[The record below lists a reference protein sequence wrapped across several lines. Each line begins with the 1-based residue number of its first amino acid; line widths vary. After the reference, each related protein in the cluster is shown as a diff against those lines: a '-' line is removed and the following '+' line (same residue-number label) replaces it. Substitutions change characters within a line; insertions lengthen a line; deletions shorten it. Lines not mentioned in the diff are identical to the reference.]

1 MRSCPLCKTTYSDGV
16 EVCRV
21 DGTPLDARTGGG
33 ALERTASMSKFDP
46 AAAFD
51 PGGASGIA
59 SDSEL
64 TRRGR
69 PMRSGSGSLRPQGS
83 GGLAAQTAEMEK
95 EDFSVMLSAADQPPR
110 PSTERPESRI
120 GQVLG
125 SYRLTE
131 VIGRGG
137 MGCVYRAEHTK
148 LGRDV
153 ALKLLRE
160 DYAQRRD
167 AVARFF
173 QEARAVN
180 LIRHRNIVD
189 VIDYVELESGA
200 VFIIMELLA
209 GHSLGRLMRIP
220 GGIPLGRALGIVAQ
234 ICDGLSAAHA
244 VGIVHRD
251 LKPDNIIVGRT
262 EDGSDLV
269 KILDFGVAKLID
281 KHVSDPDL
289 TAVGSVIGTPAYMS
303 PEQAGGLAVDPRSDV
318 YSLGAI
324 MYEIFTRKPLFRAN
338 SFGEYVRLHLNVTPR
353 PPREVAVGID
363 LDPRIEG
370 IILRCLSKSPN
381 ARFQSA
387 EDLRGELLSIIGT
400 LETNPGPPQGPF
412 GAAGSQSWPGGPQQ
426 APSQPPLRRPTG
438 ESPRLAL
445 GSEPPSVPV
454 EDTPWG
460 QQSSASGASPYPGD
474 FANGTPSPYVPA
486 VADGFALDP
495 SGGGIQAAPAP
506 ARRGATALLFV
517 IGIAAAAGLAF
528 AIPWFARGPRGD
540 SGAEAEAAGP
550 DEAVPAAAA
559 GSPEVPGAP
568 ADMPPPLPT
577 RAGAIEPSVPTAD
590 APLPTPAEE
599 GKVPA
604 EPTPPEPA
612 VERSLKSAKAA
623 EPKPA
628 EPKAAEP
635 RPAEARVAAKPAV
648 VVKIASSPAGSLYE
662 SGKKGALCE
671 TPCAIN
677 IQPREGA
684 RKVYTVR
691 KKGYRDETVAID
703 LADPPREV
711 RVSLEKEEP
720 PPPPKVP
727 DRPREKRKEGKGD
740 KVDGKTTFNPFAE

>member
-1 MRSCPLCKTTYSDGV
+1 
-16 EVCRV
+16 V
-21 DGTPLDARTGGG
+21 DGTALDRSGV
-33 ALERTASMSKFDP
+33 LERTASMSKFDP
-46 AAAFD
+46 GLAPPID
-51 PGGASGIA
+51 PGTVSGIA
-59 SDSEL
+59 ADSEL

-69 PMRSGSGSLRPQGS
+69 PARSGNSQPGHAGGKRPA
-83 GGLAAQTAEMEK
+83 GGGGVVAQTAEMEK
-95 EDFSVMLSAADQPPR
+95 EEFSVMLSAADQPQR
-110 PSTERPESRI
+110 LTTERPETRV

-125 SYRLTE
+125 SYRLAE

-209 GHSLGRLMRIP
+209 GHSLGRMMRMP
-220 GGIPLGRALGIVAQ
+220 GGIPLGRALGMVAQ
-234 ICDGLSAAHA
+234 ICDGLSAAHT

-281 KHVSDPDL
+281 KHESDPDL

-303 PEQAGGLAVDPRSDV
+303 PEQAGGLSVDPRSDV

-324 MYEIFTRKPLFRAN
+324 MYEMFTRKPLFRAN
-338 SFGEYVRLHLNVTPR
+338 SFGEYVRLHLNVQPK

-363 LDPRIEG
+363 VDPRIEA

-387 EDLRGELLSIIGT
+387 EELRGEILSVLGT
-400 LETNPGPPQGPF
+400 IETQPGPPQQPF
-412 GAAGSQSWPGGPQQ
+412 GAAGSQSWPGQVP
-426 APSQPPLRRPTG
+426 ARRSTDVPAV
-438 ESPRLAL
+438 RAL
-445 GSEPPSVPV
+445 GSEPPQVPS

-460 QQSSASGASPYPGD
+460 QHSSNVSGASSYPGD
-474 FANGTPSPYVPA
+474 LANGTPSPYVPVPSA
-486 VADGFALDP
+486 SERYAIDP
-495 SGGGIQAAPAP
+495 SGGIQPASLRP
-506 ARRGATALLFV
+506 RRGATALLFV
-517 IGIAAAAGLAF
+517 VGIAAAAGLAF
-528 AIPWFARGPRGD
+528 AIPWFARGPR
-540 SGAEAEAAGP
+540 SAENEAAAAGP
-550 DEAVPAAAA
+550 DEAVPAPAAA
-559 GSPEVPGAP
+559 GPEVPGAP
-568 ADMPPPLPT
+568 NDPPP
-577 RAGAIEPSVPTAD
+577 PSS
-590 APLPTPAEE
+590 EHS
-599 GKVPA
+599 A
-604 EPTPPEPA
+604 EPPRVAASVTA
-612 VERSLKSAKAA
+612 VEPHPAPAKAA
-623 EPKPA
+623 DPQPAVSTAADSKPAKSAHVAESKAADSKTNDSKPA
-628 EPKAAEP
+628 EKL
-635 RPAEARVAAKPAV
+635 KPPV
-648 VVKIASSPAGSLYE
+648 VVKIVSSPAGSVYE
-662 SGKKGALCE
+662 SGRKGALCE

-684 RKVYTVR
+684 RKIYTVK
-691 KKGYRDETVAID
+691 KKGFKDETVAID
-703 LADPPREV
+703 LADPPHEV
-711 RVSLEKEEP
+711 RVSLDKEPVAAP
-720 PPPPKVP
+720 PPVKTATEK
-727 DRPREKRKEGKGD
+727 PREKKKGG
-740 KVDGKTTFNPFAE
+740 KVDGKTTFNPFEDPP

>member
-1 MRSCPLCKTTYSDGV
+1 
-16 EVCRV
+16 V
-21 DGTPLDARTGGG
+21 DGTALDSRASPM
-33 ALERTASMSKFDP
+33 ERTASMS
-46 AAAFD
+46 AFD
-51 PGGASGIA
+51 PGASFDSGSSGLVSGIA

-69 PMRSGSGSLRPQGS
+69 PMRSESGRLGGGGSMRPQGS
-83 GGLAAQTAEMEK
+83 GGMVAQTAEMEK
-95 EDFSVMLSAADQPPR
+95 EEDFSVMLSAADQQSRPP
-110 PSTERPESRI
+110 TEKPESRV

-125 SYRLTE
+125 SYRLAE

-209 GHSLGRLMRIP
+209 GHSLGRLMRAP
-220 GGIPLGRALGIVAQ
+220 GGIPLGRALGMVAQ

-303 PEQAGGLAVDPRSDV
+303 PQQAGGLAVDPRSDV

-338 SFGEYVRLHLNVTPR
+338 SFGEYVRLHLNVAPR

-363 LDPRIEG
+363 LDPRIEAL
-370 IILRCLSKSPN
+370 ILRCLSKSPN

-387 EDLRGELLSIIGT
+387 DDLRGEILAVIGT
-400 LETNPGPPQGPF
+400 LETNPGPPQHAF
-412 GAAGSQSWPGGPQQ
+412 GAGGSQSWPGAQHP
-426 APSQPPLRRPTG
+426 APSANRRPTG
-438 ESPRLAL
+438 ESQRLAL
-445 GSEPPSVPV
+445 GSEPPAVPPV

-460 QQSSASGASPYPGD
+460 QHHSGSGASAYPGD
-474 FANGTPSPYVPA
+474 FANGTPSPYVPPP
-486 VADGFALDP
+486 VATDGFALDP
-495 SGGGIQAAPAP
+495 SGGAQPAP
-506 ARRGATALLFV
+506 RRGLTALLFV
-517 IGIAAAAGLAF
+517 VGIAAAAGLAF
-528 AIPWFARGPRGD
+528 AIPWFARGPQSD
-540 SGAEAEAAGP
+540 DESEAEAAGP
-550 DEAVPAAAA
+550 DEATPAAAA
-559 GSPEVPGAP
+559 SPEVPGAP
-568 ADMPPPLPT
+568 ADIPPPIPEPIVT
-577 RAGAIEPSVPTAD
+577 SPPDTQAAGGATPPPVVEEAKTA
-590 APLPTPAEE
+590 PTPDATDKPPLRSTKTAE
-599 GKVPA
+599 
-604 EPTPPEPA
+604 
-612 VERSLKSAKAA
+612 AKTA
-623 EPKPA
+623 EPKVTPMPA
-628 EPKAAEP
+628 EKA
-635 RPAEARVAAKPAV
+635 RPTV
-648 VVKIASSPAGSLYE
+648 VVKIASSPPGSLYE

-684 RKVYTVR
+684 RKAYTV
-691 KKGYRDETVAID
+691 KKAGYRDQTVAID

-711 RVSLEKEEP
+711 RVNLEKEEP
-720 PPPPKVP
+720 PAHPVADKPKEKK
-727 DRPREKRKEGKGD
+727 REVKKQ
-740 KVDGKTTFNPFAE
+740 KVDGKTTFNPFEE

>member
-1 MRSCPLCKTTYSDGV
+1 
-16 EVCRV
+16 V
-21 DGTPLDARTGGG
+21 DGSPLDGGRSEG
-33 ALERTASMSKFDP
+33 GLERTASMSKFDP
-46 AAAFD
+46 LAAIDRA
-51 PGGASGIA
+51 PPLVSGIA

-69 PMRSGSGSLRPQGS
+69 PPRSGAMRSGAGS
-83 GGLAAQTAEMEK
+83 GVSAQTAELEK
-95 EDFSVMLSAADQPPR
+95 DEFSVMLSAADQPPR
-110 PSTERPESRI
+110 ASTEKPESRV

-125 SYRLTE
+125 SYRLAE

-189 VIDYVELESGA
+189 VIDYVELENGA
-200 VFIIMELLA
+200 VFIIMELLS
-209 GHSLGRLMRIP
+209 GHSLGRLMRTP
-220 GGIPLGRALGIVAQ
+220 GGIPLGRALGMCAQ

-262 EDGSDLV
+262 EDGADLV

-324 MYEIFTRKPLFRAN
+324 MYEMFTRKPLFRAN
-338 SFGEYVRLHLNVTPR
+338 SFGEYVRLHLNVAPR
-353 PPREVAVGID
+353 SPREVAVGID
-363 LDPRIEG
+363 LDPRIEAM
-370 IILRCLSKSPN
+370 ILRCLSKSPN
-381 ARFQSA
+381 ARYQNA
-387 EDLRGELLSIIGT
+387 DELRGEILGVLGT
-400 LETNPGPPQGPF
+400 LETNPGPQNGF
-412 GAAGSQSWPGGPQQ
+412 GANGSQSWPRREP
-426 APSQPPLRRPTG
+426 APAPTPSQSPLRRPTG
-438 ESPRLAL
+438 ESQRLAL
-445 GSEPPSVPV
+445 GSEPPAAPPV

-460 QQSSASGASPYPGD
+460 QHNSGANAASYPGD
-474 FANGTPSPYVPA
+474 LANGTPSPYVPPA
-486 VADGFALDP
+486 VSGEGFQLDP
-495 SGGGIQAAPAP
+495 SGGVQPTLTP
-506 ARRGATALLFV
+506 QRRGATALLFV
-517 IGIAAAAGLAF
+517 VGIAAAAGLAF

-540 SGAEAEAAGP
+540 SSNEAEAAGP
-550 DEAVPAAAA
+550 DQATPVAAA
-559 GSPEVPGAP
+559 SPEIPGAP
-568 ADMPPPLPT
+568 ADMPPPLPD
-577 RAGAIEPSVPTAD
+577 RAAATPPPEVVPQPGSPAVGEEVELPVPATATAAD
-590 APLPTPAEE
+590 RTAPGKVTKPAVTKPAEA
-599 GKVPA
+599 KPAPAPA
-604 EPTPPEPA
+604 EKVKPA
-612 VERSLKSAKAA
+612 VE
-623 EPKPA
+623 
-628 EPKAAEP
+628 
-635 RPAEARVAAKPAV
+635 
-648 VVKIASSPAGSLYE
+648 VKIASSPPGSLYE
-662 SGKKGALCE
+662 AGKKAALCE

-684 RKVYTVR
+684 RKFYTVKR
-691 KKGYRDETVAID
+691 KGYRDQTVAID

-720 PPPPKVP
+720 PPQATPPARTTADKP
-727 DRPREKRKEGKGD
+727 KKKEGKGGS

>member
-1 MRSCPLCKTTYSDGV
+1 M
-16 EVCRV
+16 
-21 DGTPLDARTGGG
+21 
-33 ALERTASMSKFDP
+33 ERTASMS
-46 AAAFD
+46 AFD
-51 PGGASGIA
+51 PGASFDSGSSGLVSGIA

-69 PMRSGSGSLRPQGS
+69 PPRSSSGQHGGGQLGGAMRPQGS
-83 GGLAAQTAEMEK
+83 GGMVAQTAEMEK
-95 EDFSVMLSAADQPPR
+95 EEDFSVMLSAADQQSRPP
-110 PSTERPESRI
+110 TEKPESRV

-125 SYRLTE
+125 SYRLAE

-189 VIDYVELESGA
+189 VIDYVELENGA

-209 GHSLGRLMRIP
+209 GHSLGRLMRAP
-220 GGIPLGRALGIVAQ
+220 GGIPLGRALGMVAQ

-269 KILDFGVAKLID
+269 KVLDFGVAKLID

-303 PEQAGGLAVDPRSDV
+303 PEQAGGLSVDPRSDV

-353 PPREVAVGID
+353 APREVAVGID
-363 LDPRIEG
+363 LDPRIEA
-370 IILRCLSKSPN
+370 IIMRCLSKSPN

-387 EDLRGELLSIIGT
+387 DDLRGEILAVIGT
-400 LETNPGPPQGPF
+400 LETNPGPPQNAF
-412 GAAGSQSWPGGPQQ
+412 GAGGSQSWPGGQHP
-426 APSQPPLRRPTG
+426 ASSPNRRPTG
-438 ESPRLAL
+438 ESQRLAL
-445 GSEPPSVPV
+445 GSEPPAVPPV

-460 QQSSASGASPYPGD
+460 QQHHSGSGASAYPGD
-474 FANGTPSPYVPA
+474 FANGTPSPYVPPP
-486 VADGFALDP
+486 VATDGFALDP
-495 SGGGIQAAPAP
+495 SGGAQPAP
-506 ARRGATALLFV
+506 RRGLTALLFV
-517 IGIAAAAGLAF
+517 VGIAAAAGLAF
-528 AIPWFARGPRGD
+528 AIPWFARGPRSD
-540 SGAEAEAAGP
+540 VESEAEAAGP
-550 DEAVPAAAA
+550 DEATPAAAA
-559 GSPEVPGAP
+559 SPEVPGAP
-568 ADMPPPLPT
+568 TDIPPPLP
-577 RAGAIEPSVPTAD
+577 EPIITSPPATQAAEAEKPPPVVEEAKTA
-590 APLPTPAEE
+590 PTPAETAPT
-599 GKVPA
+599 PA
-604 EPTPPEPA
+604 ETPPL
-612 VERSLKSAKAA
+612 RSTKVA
-623 EPKPA
+623 EPKVT
-628 EPKAAEP
+628 EPKVT
-635 RPAEARVAAKPAV
+635 PAPPEKSKPAV
-648 VVKIASSPAGSLYE
+648 VVKIASSPPGSVYE

-684 RKVYTVR
+684 RKVYTV
-691 KKGYRDETVAID
+691 KKVGYRDQTVAID

-720 PPPPKVP
+720 PAHPVADKPKEKK
-727 DRPREKRKEGKGD
+727 REVKKQ
-740 KVDGKTTFNPFAE
+740 KVDGKTTFNPFEE

>member
-1 MRSCPLCKTTYSDGV
+1 
-16 EVCRV
+16 V
-21 DGTPLDARTGGG
+21 DGTTLDRGANGG
-33 ALERTASMSKFDP
+33 LERTASMSKFD
-46 AAAFD
+46 AGGALDRGA
-51 PGGASGIA
+51 PGMASGIA

-69 PMRSGSGSLRPQGS
+69 PARSGSGSMRPPAS
-83 GGLAAQTAEMEK
+83 GGGAVAQTAEMDK

-110 PSTERPESRI
+110 ASTEKPESRV

-125 SYRLTE
+125 SYRLAE

-209 GHSLGRLMRIP
+209 GHSLGRLMRVP
-220 GGIPLGRALGIVAQ
+220 GGIQLGRALGIVAQ

-262 EDGSDLV
+262 EDGADLV

-281 KHVSDPDL
+281 RHMSDPDL

-303 PEQAGGLAVDPRSDV
+303 PEQAGGLAVDPRSDL

-338 SFGEYVRLHLNVTPR
+338 SFGEYVRLHLNVAPR

-370 IILRCLSKSPN
+370 LILRCLSKSPN

-387 EDLRGELLSIIGT
+387 DELRGEILAVLGT
-400 LETNPGPPQGPF
+400 LETNPGPGQNAF
-412 GAAGSQSWPGGPQQ
+412 GAAGSQSWPRREPLP
-426 APSQPPLRRPTG
+426 APTPSQSPLRRPTG
-438 ESPRLAL
+438 ESQRLAL
-445 GSEPPSVPV
+445 GSEPPAVPA

-460 QQSSASGASPYPGD
+460 QQSSGSQSSYPGD
-474 FANGTPSPYVPA
+474 LANGTPSPYVPP
-486 VADGFALDP
+486 VVVGEGFSLDP
-495 SGGGIQAAPAP
+495 SAGTQPPPAP
-506 ARRGATALLFV
+506 RRGATILLFV

-528 AIPWFARGPRGD
+528 AIPWFARGPRGS
-540 SGAEAEAAGP
+540 SGNEPETAGP
-550 DEAVPAAAA
+550 DQATPAAAA
-559 GSPEVPGAP
+559 SPEVPGAP
-568 ADMPPPLPT
+568 ADIPPPLPRPGGT
-577 RAGAIEPSVPTAD
+577 SIEPSVPTPD
-590 APLPTPAEE
+590 APLPSPAEE
-599 GKVPA
+599 GKVAAAATAQAAAAPA
-604 EPTPPEPA
+604 RSVKASRSTEP
-612 VERSLKSAKAA
+612 RS
-623 EPKPA
+623 
-628 EPKAAEP
+628 EPKAAVKNVE
-635 RPAEARVAAKPAV
+635 
-648 VVKIASSPAGSLYE
+648 VKIASSPPGSLYE
-662 SGKKGALCE
+662 SGKKAALCE
-671 TPCAIN
+671 TPCAISV
-677 IQPREGA
+677 QPREGA
-684 RKVYTVR
+684 RKIYTVR
-691 KKGYRDETVAID
+691 RKGYREETVAID

-711 RVSLEKEEP
+711 RVSLEKEAP
-720 PPPPKVP
+720 PPPPRPEK
-727 DRPREKRKEGKGD
+727 PRERKKDGKGGD

>member
-16 EVCRV
+16 EICRV
-21 DGTPLDARTGGG
+21 DGSPLDGRSGGG
-33 ALERTASMSKFDP
+33 LERTASMSKFDP
-46 AAAFD
+46 AAAIERA
-51 PGGASGIA
+51 PPLVSGIA

-69 PMRSGSGSLRPQGS
+69 PPRSGSGSVRSSAGS
-83 GGLAAQTAEMEK
+83 GVSPQTAEMEK
-95 EDFSVMLSAADQPPR
+95 DDFSVMLSAADQPPR
-110 PSTERPESRI
+110 ATTEKPESRV

-125 SYRLTE
+125 SYRLAE

-209 GHSLGRLMRIP
+209 GHSLGRLMRTP
-220 GGIPLGRALGIVAQ
+220 GGITLGRALGMCAQ

-262 EDGSDLV
+262 EDGADLV

-324 MYEIFTRKPLFRAN
+324 MYEMFTRKPLFRAN
-338 SFGEYVRLHLNVTPR
+338 SFGEYVRLHLNVAPR

-363 LDPRIEG
+363 LDPRIEAM
-370 IILRCLSKSPN
+370 ILRCLSKSPN
-381 ARFQSA
+381 ARFHSA
-387 EDLRGELLSIIGT
+387 EELRGDILAVLGT
-400 LETNPGPPQGPF
+400 LETNPGPPQNGF
-412 GAAGSQSWPGGPQQ
+412 GAAGSQSWPGRAP
-426 APSQPPLRRPTG
+426 APSPSQSQPHMGRPTG
-438 ESPRLAL
+438 ESPRFAL
-445 GSEPPSVPV
+445 GSEPPATAPV

-460 QQSSASGASPYPGD
+460 QHSSNVNSYPGD
-474 FANGTPSPYVPA
+474 LASGTPSPYVPP
-486 VADGFALDP
+486 VVGGEGYALDHD
-495 SGGGIQAAPAP
+495 QPAP
-506 ARRGATALLFV
+506 TEPTRRGATALLFV
-517 IGIAAAAGLAF
+517 VGIAAAAGLAF

-540 SGAEAEAAGP
+540 SAEAAGP
-550 DEAVPAAAA
+550 DQATPVAA
-559 GSPEVPGAP
+559 GSAEVPGAP
-568 ADMPPPLPT
+568 ADMPPPLPDRSAT
-577 RAGAIEPSVPTAD
+577 AIEPAVPTPD

-599 GKVPA
+599 GKVA
-604 EPTPPEPA
+604 AATAPEPLPA
-612 VERSLKSAKAA
+612 ADKPVKTAKVAQPKAA
-623 EPKPA
+623 P
-628 EPKAAEP
+628 EPKAAPPVRNVE
-635 RPAEARVAAKPAV
+635 
-648 VVKIASSPAGSLYE
+648 VKIASSPPGSLYE

-684 RKVYTVR
+684 RKVYTVK

-711 RVSLEKEEP
+711 RVSLEKEEAP
-720 PPPPKVP
+720 PPPPQPPAKTTSDKP
-727 DRPREKRKEGKGD
+727 KKKEGKGGK

>member
-1 MRSCPLCKTTYSDGV
+1 
-16 EVCRV
+16 
-21 DGTPLDARTGGG
+21 
-33 ALERTASMSKFDP
+33 
-46 AAAFD
+46 
-51 PGGASGIA
+51 
-59 SDSEL
+59 
-64 TRRGR
+64 
-69 PMRSGSGSLRPQGS
+69 MRSGAGS
-83 GGLAAQTAEMEK
+83 GVSAQTAEMEK
-95 EDFSVMLSAADQPPR
+95 DDFSVMLSAADQPPR
-110 PSTERPESRI
+110 ATTEKPESRV

-125 SYRLTE
+125 SYRLAE

-189 VIDYVELESGA
+189 VIDYVELENGA

-209 GHSLGRLMRIP
+209 GHSLGRLMRTP
-220 GGIPLGRALGIVAQ
+220 GGIPLGRALGMCAQ

-262 EDGSDLV
+262 EDGADLV

-324 MYEIFTRKPLFRAN
+324 MYEMFTRKPLFRAN
-338 SFGEYVRLHLNVTPR
+338 SFGEYVRLHLNVQPR

-363 LDPRIEG
+363 LDPRIEAM
-370 IILRCLSKSPN
+370 ILRSLSKSPN

-387 EDLRGELLSIIGT
+387 DELRGEILAVLGT
-400 LETNPGPPQGPF
+400 LETNPGSQNGF
-412 GAAGSQSWPGGPQQ
+412 GANGSQSWPRREP
-426 APSQPPLRRPTG
+426 APAPTPSQSPLRRPTG
-438 ESPRLAL
+438 ESQRLAL
-445 GSEPPSVPV
+445 GSEPPAAPV

-460 QQSSASGASPYPGD
+460 QHNSGASAASYPGD
-474 FANGTPSPYVPA
+474 LANGTPSPYVPP
-486 VADGFALDP
+486 VVSGEGYPLDP
-495 SGGGIQAAPAP
+495 SGGVPPSLTPQ
-506 ARRGATALLFV
+506 RRGATALLFV

-540 SGAEAEAAGP
+540 SANEAEAAGP
-550 DEAVPAAAA
+550 DQATPVAAA
-559 GSPEVPGAP
+559 SPEVPGAP
-568 ADMPPPLPT
+568 ADMPPPLPD
-577 RAGAIEPSVPTAD
+577 RAKAAPPPEVVPQPAPPAVTEEIEQ
-590 APLPTPAEE
+590 PA
-599 GKVPA
+599 
-604 EPTPPEPA
+604 PTPPAAPA
-612 VERSLKSAKAA
+612 DKTAPARATRPA
-623 EPKPA
+623 EPKPS
-628 EPKAAEP
+628 
-635 RPAEARVAAKPAV
+635 PAPVEKSKPPV
-648 VVKIASSPAGSLYE
+648 EVKIASSPPGSLYE
-662 SGKKGALCE
+662 AGKKGALCE

-684 RKVYTVR
+684 RKFYTVKR
-691 KKGYRDETVAID
+691 KGYRDETVAID

-720 PPPPKVP
+720 PPQPQQPAKATADKPK
-727 DRPREKRKEGKGD
+727 KKEGKGGQ

>member
-16 EVCRV
+16 EICRV
-21 DGTPLDARTGGG
+21 DGTALDSRA
-33 ALERTASMSKFDP
+33 APMERTASMS
-46 AAAFD
+46 AFD
-51 PGGASGIA
+51 PGASFDSGSSGLVSGIA

-69 PMRSGSGSLRPQGS
+69 PMRSGSGQLGSGSMRPQGS
-83 GGLAAQTAEMEK
+83 GGIVAQTAEMEK
-95 EDFSVMLSAADQPPR
+95 DEDFSVMLSAADQQSRPP
-110 PSTERPESRI
+110 TEKPESRV
-120 GQVLG
+120 GEVLG
-125 SYRLTE
+125 SYRLAE

-189 VIDYVELESGA
+189 VIDYVELENGA

-209 GHSLGRLMRIP
+209 GHSLGRLMRAP
-220 GGIPLGRALGIVAQ
+220 GGIPLGRALGMVAQ

-269 KILDFGVAKLID
+269 KVLDFGVAKLID

-303 PEQAGGLAVDPRSDV
+303 PEQAGGLSVDPRSDV

-363 LDPRIEG
+363 LDPRIEA

-387 EDLRGELLSIIGT
+387 DDLRGEILAVIGT
-400 LETNPGPPQGPF
+400 LETNPGPPQHAF
-412 GAAGSQSWPGGPQQ
+412 GAGGSQSWPGAQHP
-426 APSQPPLRRPTG
+426 APSPNRRPSG
-438 ESPRLAL
+438 ESQRLAL
-445 GSEPPSVPV
+445 GSEPPAVPPV

-460 QQSSASGASPYPGD
+460 QQHHSGSNAASYPGD
-474 FANGTPSPYVPA
+474 FANGTPSPYVPPPA
-486 VADGFALDP
+486 SEGFALDP
-495 SGGGIQAAPAP
+495 SGGARAAP
-506 ARRGATALLFV
+506 RRGLTALLFV
-517 IGIAAAAGLAF
+517 VGIAAAAGLAF
-528 AIPWFARGPRGD
+528 AIPWFARGPQGD
-540 SGAEAEAAGP
+540 VESEAEASGP
-550 DEAVPAAAA
+550 DEATPAAAA
-559 GSPEVPGAP
+559 SPEVPGAP
-568 ADMPPPLPT
+568 SDIPPPLP
-577 RAGAIEPSVPTAD
+577 EPVVTSPPPTQ
-590 APLPTPAEE
+590 
-599 GKVPA
+599 
-604 EPTPPEPA
+604 A
-612 VERSLKSAKAA
+612 VEAEKPAAVVEEARTAPAAAGTDKPPLRSTKAA
-623 EPKPA
+623 EPKVTPLPA
-628 EPKAAEP
+628 EKI
-635 RPAEARVAAKPAV
+635 KPTV
-648 VVKIASSPAGSLYE
+648 VVKIASSPPGSLYE
-662 SGKKGALCE
+662 AGKKGALCE

-684 RKVYTVR
+684 RKAYTVR
-691 KKGYRDETVAID
+691 KAGYREQTVAID

-720 PPPPKVP
+720 PAHPVADKPK
-727 DRPREKRKEGKGD
+727 DKRREVKKQ
-740 KVDGKTTFNPFAE
+740 KVDGKTTFNPFEE

>member
-1 MRSCPLCKTTYSDGV
+1 
-16 EVCRV
+16 V
-21 DGTPLDARTGGG
+21 DGTVLDGRSSPM
-33 ALERTASMSKFDP
+33 ERTASMSKFD
-46 AAAFD
+46 AGAGYD
-51 PGGASGIA
+51 PGAPGLVSGIA

-69 PMRSGSGSLRPQGS
+69 PMRSGSGPMRPAS
-83 GGLAAQTAEMEK
+83 GGGGMAQTAEMEK
-95 EDFSVMLSAADQPPR
+95 EDFSVMLSAADQQPR
-110 PSTERPESRI
+110 LSTEKPESRV

-125 SYRLTE
+125 SYRLAE

-209 GHSLGRLMRIP
+209 GHSLGRLMRVP
-220 GGIPLGRALGIVAQ
+220 GGIPLGRALHIVAQ

-269 KILDFGVAKLID
+269 KVLDFGVAKLID
-281 KHVSDPDL
+281 KHESDPEL

-363 LDPRIEG
+363 IDPRIESV
-370 IILRCLSKSPN
+370 ILRCLSKSPN

-387 EDLRGELLSIIGT
+387 DELRGEILAILGT
-400 LETNPGPPQGPF
+400 LETSPGPPQHAF
-412 GAAGSQSWPGGPQQ
+412 GAAGSQSWPGAG
-426 APSQPPLRRPTG
+426 QPPPGRRPNG
-438 ESPRLAL
+438 DSPILAL
-445 GSEPPSVPV
+445 GSEPPAVPGPPL

-460 QQSSASGASPYPGD
+460 QHSSNASSYPGD
-474 FANGTPSPYVPA
+474 LANGTPSPYVPA
-486 VADGFALDP
+486 VSDGFGMDP
-495 SGGGIQAAPAP
+495 SGRIQPTAPP
-506 ARRGATALLFV
+506 RKGATALLFV

-528 AIPWFARGPRGD
+528 AIPWFARGPHD
-540 SGAEAEAAGP
+540 DAEQEAEAAGP
-550 DEAVPAAAA
+550 DEATPAAAA
-559 GSPEVPGAP
+559 SAEVPGAP
-568 ADMPPPLPT
+568 NDMPPPM
-577 RAGAIEPSVPTAD
+577 
-590 APLPTPAEE
+590 
-599 GKVPA
+599 
-604 EPTPPEPA
+604 PEPA
-612 VERSLKSAKAA
+612 VTRVPTPEPPAPAVAASAEVPGAPMDVPPRAPTPAAAAPRPADKPVKSV
-623 EPKPA
+623 KPA
-628 EPKAAEP
+628 EP
-635 RPAEARVAAKPAV
+635 RPTPSVE
-648 VVKIASSPAGSLYE
+648 VKIASSPAGSVYE

-691 KKGYRDETVAID
+691 RKGYRDETVAID

-711 RVSLEKEEP
+711 RVTLEKEAP
-720 PPPPKVP
+720 PAHPVADEGGSARPPRPK
-727 DRPREKRKEGKGD
+727 EKEKKKA
-740 KVDGKTTFNPFAE
+740 KVDGKTTFNPFEDGN